1 MIGLYNEL
9 DNLNKNTILNQP
21 EIDYDQD
28 DPFKW
33 SFTCTQ
39 LSDPNV
45 GDGLRTLA
53 MLIYLERSF
62 ENNN

>member
-9 DNLNKNTILNQP
+9 DNLNKNIILNHP
-21 EIDYDQD
+21 EIDSDQD

-33 SFTCTQ
+33 SFTSTQ

-45 GDGLRTLA
+45 GDGLRALA
-53 MLIYLERSF
+53 MLIYLER
-62 ENNN
+62 